1 MDVTRLRALR
11 ELADRGSLTAAAA
24 ALHCTPS
31 AVSQQLRALQAE
43 VGVVLTE
50 PAGRGLRLT
59 DAGQALVVR
68 ADEVLAALARAEAE
82 LDAFRRQPRGTV
94 RLAVFPS
101 AGLLLLPGF
110 LHRAAEHELDVLVR
124 DVDMTPPEVPG
135 LLADYDVVITHRD
148 EHAEPHASER
158 LEVVPLYREPL
169 DVALPPGHRLGKR
182 RKVDLADLAG
192 ERWIGVDVGFP
203 VDDVLR
209 SLAVRTG
216 MRPEVEHRIN
226 DFGITEALV
235 AAGHGV
241 ALLPRYTMDDRGGK
255 RLLRRP
261 IAGIRA
267 ARHVEAVLR
276 PGTRARPAVAR
287 AVELLQAEAA
297 AATLTSS

>member
-1 MDVTRLRALR
+1 MDVARLRALR
-11 ELADRGSLTAAAA
+11 EFADRGSLTAAAA

-43 VGVVLTE
+43 VGLVLTE

-59 DAGQALVVR
+59 DAGRALVLR
-68 ADEVLAALARAEAE
+68 ADEVLAAVARAEAE
-82 LDAFRRQPRGTV
+82 LDAYRREPRGTV

-101 AGLLLLPGF
+101 AALLLLPGF
-110 LHRAAEHELDVLVR
+110 LHRVAEHDVDVLVR

-135 LLADYDVVITHRD
+135 LVADFDVVVAHRD
-148 EHAEPHASER
+148 EHAEPYESER
-158 LEVVPLYREPL
+158 LEVVHLYREPL

-192 ERWIGVDVGFP
+192 EHWIGVDVGFP

-216 MRPEVEHRIN
+216 VRPEVGQRIN

-255 RLLRRP
+255 RLLRMP

-267 ARHVEAVLR
+267 ARHVEAVMR
-276 PGTRARPAVAR
+276 PGALARPAVAQ
-287 AVELLQAEAA
+287 AVELLQQEVAA
-297 AATLTSS
+297 VILTSS